1 MFDISALAWKF
12 QDSWNIIYL
21 TRVSAAKGPAF
32 RCPTNEHDPFNRRH
46 ENDTRSSADLEELE
60 DRPAERGKRCFKLQ
74 PNCSIGAKFF
84 FQIYLVAL
92 IINRTLR
99 QKSK

>member
-21 TRVSAAKGPAF
+21 SRVSAAKGPAF

-60 DRPAERGKRCFKLQ
+60 DRPSEREG
-74 PNCSIGAKFF
+74 NA
-84 FQIYLVAL
+84 AL
-92 IINRTLR
+92 I
-99 QKSK
+99 